1 MTFGGSGGILSQQEA
16 AKIDGNTVQ
25 MMSSGL
31 FYKNL
36 EMSRGDGD
44 VEMAGSGDMLVKL
57 VRMLRDAE
65 TTNTEDRDSTWRRW
79 TTSG

>member
-1 MTFGGSGGILSQQEA
+1 MTFGGSSGILSQQEA

-44 VEMAGSGDMLVKL
+44 VEMAGSGDVLVEL
-57 VRMLRDAE
+57 VRMLREEQAQ
-65 TTNTEDRDSTWRRW
+65 
-79 TTSG
+79 